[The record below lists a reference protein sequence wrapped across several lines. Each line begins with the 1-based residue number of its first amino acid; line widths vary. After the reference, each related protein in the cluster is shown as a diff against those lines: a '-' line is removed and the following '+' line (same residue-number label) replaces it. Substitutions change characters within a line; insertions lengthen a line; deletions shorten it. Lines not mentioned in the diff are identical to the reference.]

1 MGLVDF
7 MAGGAAQDL
16 PTLCGD
22 LLCSGDIFVPAT
34 IMGS

>member
-16 PTLCGD
+16 PTLRSGFIYIGD
-22 LLCSGDIFVPAT
+22 KSLRLLR
-34 IMGS
+34 